1 MKELTEEEKHEIDS
15 MIKEGRSGLQ
25 LKPDFGDI
33 IAKKRIEMGLTK
45 KLLSERL
52 NIPERNLFA
61 IENGKSD
68 YSFHHLRKY
77 LEALN
82 MKLSEVFL

>member
-1 MKELTEEEKHEIDS
+1 MNEYTEEQKQEIDS
-15 MIKEGRSGLQ
+15 VIKEGRSGLR
-25 LKPDFGDI
+25 LKTDFGTI
-33 IAKKRIEMGLTK
+33 ILKKRVEMGLTR
-45 KLLSERL
+45 KLFSERL

-68 YSFHHLRKY
+68 YSFHHLRTY
-77 LEALN
+77 LKALD